1 MPFQAWPVACGAA
14 DLACLLSFA
23 EQKMEQLMKREAP
36 MPPLPLRGDAT
47 GVSPLSERE
56 REVLRW
62 AAVGKTSCEIGMILG
77 VTERTI
83 NFHVASAISKLN
95 ASNKTHAAV
104 KALLLGIIAFN

>member
-1 MPFQAWPVACGAA
+1 
-14 DLACLLSFA
+14 
-23 EQKMEQLMKREAP
+23 MEQLMKREETV
-36 MPPLPLRGDAT
+36 PPLPLRGDAR
-47 GVSPLSERE
+47 GVSRLSERE
-56 REVLRW
+56 CEVLRW

-104 KALLLGIIAFN
+104 KALMLGIIVFN